1 DERPQLV
8 VLNKLD
14 LAPDA
19 ALLIDDERVV
29 AVFRVSCATGA
40 GLDEFRRSLL
50 SLVPEP
56 EPLERAENELAD
68 FLVYRPEPKARP
80 WRLLRTE
87 RGFRVQGTPPP
98 EDELERVLKAAGAKR
113 GATIEV

>member
-1 DERPQLV
+1 EGV
-8 VLNKLD
+8 G
-14 LAPDA
+14 
-19 ALLIDDERVV
+19 
-29 AVFRVSCATGA
+29 AVFDASCAIGA
-40 GLDEFRRSLL
+40 GPAEFRRSLL

-56 EPLERAENELAD
+56 ESLERAENQLAD

-113 GATIEV
+113 GATVEVGDEAFELA